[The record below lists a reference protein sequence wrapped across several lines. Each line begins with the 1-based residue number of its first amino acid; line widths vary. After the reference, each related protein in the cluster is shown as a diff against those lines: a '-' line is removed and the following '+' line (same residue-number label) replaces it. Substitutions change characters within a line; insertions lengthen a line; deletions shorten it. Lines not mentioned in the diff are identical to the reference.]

1 MEREE
6 IFKAVLEKIRLAIQE
21 KDFENFCEN
30 VNAEKFLDDGYGEV
44 TEELAKNCSKFHKLY
59 PHDLFF
65 KFGATV
71 LKIYNKKFKGVHLG
85 FINKVII
92 AYFDKNLSQPKSF
105 LSAPIDFSACELRKF
120 LSALTSEVKK
130 ISVEKNSALAEVEI
144 FGDSSYYGKIFGRL
158 NFQFQ
163 FVEVNETW
171 QLAGVKNI
179 PELVPPILDMAERF
193 WPSAWDLG
201 IKL

>member
-120 LSALTSEVKK
+120 LSALTSKVKN

-193 WPSAWDLG
+193 WPSVWDLG